1 MTNRFKIVLII
12 GTLHISSASNFAMV
26 HYVPSWATKENA
38 ILALA
43 IATPITV
50 PIADELSGKI
60 IKSLSLKGL
69 SGDFIRIIPLAIA
82 WTPFCCIPDNIQF
95 NKRRLQGNQ
104 KGSRW
109 WYAVPGIAA
118 AALGLAQYYRNR
130 DIYDLLGSGLS
141 PSAALIYNG
150 YQNAQREIRL
160 EAQEHRQREEAERRV
175 RARRVDEAIQRFV
188 LPYEQAARQLKEQ
201 REQEEREE
209 AIRLQQFAE
218 EQRQQQIAQDKFIKQ
233 IGREYLHQAML
244 QREEQQHF
252 EIEQLQK
259 QTDQNNRLTQD
270 WQPEI
275 ATEDLGY

>member
-50 PIADELSGKI
+50 PIVHDFSSNI
-60 IKSLSLKGL
+60 IESLFPKGMGRHVL
-69 SGDFIRIIPLAIA
+69 TAIPLVIA
-82 WTPFCCIPDNIQF
+82 WAPFYCIPDNIQF

-104 KGSRW
+104 RGSRW
-109 WYAVPGIAA
+109 WYAAPGITA
-118 AALGLAQYYRNR
+118 AALGLAQYYRNC
-130 DIYDLLGSGLS
+130 DVYDLIGSGLL
-141 PSAALIYNG
+141 PSVYLIYNG
-150 YQNAQREIRL
+150 YQNAQLEIRL
-160 EAQEHRQREEAERRV
+160 EAREHRQREEAERRV
-175 RARRVDEAIQRFV
+175 RAR
-188 LPYEQAARQLKEQ
+188 QL

-209 AIRLQQFAE
+209 AIRLQQLAE
-218 EQRQQQIAQDKFIKQ
+218 EQRQQQIARDKFIKQ